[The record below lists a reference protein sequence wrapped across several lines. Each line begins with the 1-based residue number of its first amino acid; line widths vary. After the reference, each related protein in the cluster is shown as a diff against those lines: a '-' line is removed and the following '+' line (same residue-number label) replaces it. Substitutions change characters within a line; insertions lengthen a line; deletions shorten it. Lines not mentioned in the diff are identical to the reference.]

1 MNPTWQAAFKEQG
14 QARIRIAEL
23 EAGWHVE
30 NHEKSSVR
38 RLRWPSPCLR
48 FGRALFFSSELLHS
62 FGWADL
68 WWFHAISQQWYCAFL
83 PGFLTH
89 NRNMIYRKYVR
100 IIYRYMKVMNVPWK
114 SSHWILQWKY
124 PKCGDLS
131 SHAIAEGSYQH
142 RGHEVSKQR
151 EGGEGSK
158 RETGIPGRRKVI

>member
-1 MNPTWQAAFKEQG
+1 MKN
-14 QARIRIAEL
+14 R
-23 EAGWHVE
+23 
-30 NHEKSSVR
+30 
-38 RLRWPSPCLR
+38 R
-48 FGRALFFSSELLHS
+48 FGVYVGHHHAWDLVVHCFFSSELLHS

-151 EGGEGSK
+151 EGAG
-158 RETGIPGRRKVI
+158 RVETRNRNPRKEKGYLTGGFTDFFFDGLKPPTSYRML